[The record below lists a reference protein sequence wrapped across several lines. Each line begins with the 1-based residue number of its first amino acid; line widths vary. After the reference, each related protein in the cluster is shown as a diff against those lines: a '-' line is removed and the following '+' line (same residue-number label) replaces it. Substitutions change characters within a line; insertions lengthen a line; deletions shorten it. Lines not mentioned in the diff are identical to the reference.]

1 MDDVSVV
8 LRQEIRALAWDM
20 VRLEQRMQAAA
31 EAYQWSRVGE
41 LSDRRDQVC
50 EQRSMLM
57 RQAWQ
62 ARLRRKEYA

>member
-41 LSDRRDQVC
+41 LSDRRDQVR